1 MNINVHATVSYNS
14 LGYYDYMLANYY
26 ALTSRENTLR
36 FFVYCLDR
44 GSAHHLKNDTAIHM
58 LFPLAYGRG
67 SGGHAQAIEHAI
79 KNMVPGELNIIAD
92 TDVVLLLKNWDKM
105 LVDTMISQKR
115 FGIVGTRLED
125 IGGFSS
131 GETKYQQ
138 YKKKPTTTWMAL
150 SSEYDFSS
158 LQVRPDKNNV
168 IEVTNEELSKLYN
181 LPIGYFVVK
190 DTGWQI
196 PSYLQDRQIPYFAL
210 EIVKP
215 TSTQSIALKGTNPY
229 HDEFQWEGVPF
240 LAHQRG
246 SMTHRFRI
254 DPLSVDFYDACD
266 RYLENPPWSVRPKW
280 NDHLFA
286 KMQDVARA
294 ARRFAVVIL
303 KPLRG
308 G

>member
-1 MNINVHATVSYNS
+1 MNINVHATVSSNS
-14 LGYYDYMLANYY
+14 LGYFEYMRANYH

-44 GSAHHLKNDTAIHM
+44 GSAHHLKDDKTIHM
-58 LFPLAYGRG
+58 VFPLAYGRG

-79 KNMVPGELNIIAD
+79 KNMVPGEPNIIAD
-92 TDVVLLLKNWDKM
+92 TDVVLLLKDWDKL
-105 LVDTMISQKR
+105 LVDAMIDQKR

-150 SSEYDFSS
+150 SGDYDFSG
-158 LQVRPDKNNV
+158 LQVRPDKSNF
-168 IEVTNEELSKLYN
+168 IEITNDELSALYN

-196 PSYLQDRQIPYFAL
+196 PSYLQDRKIPYFAL

-215 TSTQSIALKGTNPY
+215 TSPQAKALKGTNPY
-229 HDEFQWEGVPF
+229 HDEFQWDGVPY

-246 SMTHRFRI
+246 SMRHRFRI

-266 RYLENPPWSVRPKW
+266 RYLGNPAWSVRPTW
-280 NDHLFA
+280 SDHLFA
-286 KMQDVARA
+286 KIEDVARA
-294 ARRFAVVIL
+294 ARKLVVAIL
-303 KPLRG
+303 RPLRG